1 MSKVKGKGRGVG
13 QGGFY
18 SASVNRRRLS
28 IFRYPPHTHTL
39 TRAGPC
45 FMHCHGDALKQTCV
59 LILTRSLL
67 PANRQF
73 VLTHAMGMSN
83 RQSKIENLNEV
94 ETTFI

>member
-28 IFRYPPHTHTL
+28 IFLYPSHTHTL
-39 TRAGPC
+39 TRAVPC
-45 FMHCHGDALKQTCV
+45 FMHCHGDALKQTRV

-67 PANRQF
+67 PANPQF
-73 VLTHAMGMSN
+73 VFNPRNGD
-83 RQSKIENLNEV
+83 E
-94 ETTFI
+94 